1 MDECKALTNKIL
13 ARINGSKLTINH
25 YYLILSNKYDDIIVC
40 FLKPFLEQGHENSNR
55 QQILK

>member
-25 YYLILSNKYDDIIVC
+25 YYLILSNKYDDIIIC
-40 FLKPFLEQGHENSNR
+40 FFKTVPR
-55 QQILK
+55 TRP